1 MTRVRLPIHSPS
13 IEDSKM
19 SIELIESIVNGDY
32 VSASELFEERLA
44 DIQEK
49 KLYEVK
55 RMIAA
60 MNEVVKP
67 VPGKPDEFQGANT
80 KADWAK
86 YRKQTK
92 LPKTKFA
99 EPPATPFGA
108 GKRLSKGDIE
118 KRREAGYVQAHPA
131 IRAKKFIDA
140 VIKFKKTGKINE
152 SKKSEGVPGPFQ
164 QQFIGRPGDDQTTG
178 EPPRSPEAISQS
190 AKKSKEKPEKSR
202 WLRRAELEK
211 RRQARIA
218 STDSPLRAARL
229 MTRKEIGKSIIKK
242 AGGIASGVASDIA
255 SAVALEE

>member
-1 MTRVRLPIHSPS
+1 MTRVRLPIRSPS

-32 VSASELFEERLA
+32 VSANELFEERLA

-67 VPGKPDEFQGANT
+67 VPGKPGEFQGANT

-92 LPKTKFA
+92 LPKRKFA

-108 GKRLSKGDIE
+108 GKKLSKGDIE
-118 KRREAGYVQAHPA
+118 RRREAGYVKAEPA
-131 IRAKKFIDA
+131 IRAKRFVDA
-140 VIKFKKTGKINE
+140 VIRYHKTGKINE
-152 SKKSEGVPGPFQ
+152 NSLPPFVSGVSAGGKEAEKLGKQ
-164 QQFIGRPGDDQTTG
+164 GK
-178 EPPRSPEAISQS
+178 ELPRSPEAIPKS

-211 RRQARIA
+211 RRQSRIA
-218 STDSPLRAARL
+218 STDSPLKAARL

-242 AGGIASGVASDIA
+242 AGSIASGVASDIA